1 MLIGGRN
8 VILLRSCLFIRAES
22 DHCLALST
30 RSLSSVWGSRR
41 LQEGVGMESFSP
53 FVNSFYRSHKLYIFY
68 KRNKQV
74 GDCRGTKECI
84 FAFLFPCICLENY
97 HILLIKKQVGRCQRT
112 QECNFLA
119 PFNYF
124 CICLNSNHV
133 FLIKE
138 ASRLEIVGG
147 RRNAI
152 KEEKTSAVAEIAHYH
167 PSLHQ
172 LYQHIIP
179 NSACSP

>member
-1 MLIGGRN
+1 MLLGGRN
-8 VILLRSCLFIRAES
+8 VILRTSCLFIRAFFS
-22 DHCLALST
+22 IRFVGLT
-30 RSLSSVWGSRR
+30 NYISLIKGTSR
-41 LQEGVGMESFSP
+41 LEIVGG
-53 FVNSFYRSHKLYIFY
+53 H
-68 KRNKQV
+68 RNAF
-74 GDCRGTKECI
+74 
-84 FAFLFPCICLENY
+84 FAFWFPCICLENY
-97 HILLIKKQVGRCQRT
+97 HILLIKEQVGRCQKT
-112 QECNFLA
+112 QECNLLA
-119 PFNYF
+119 LFNYF
-124 CICLNSNHV
+124 CICLSSNHI

>member
-1 MLIGGRN
+1 MLLGGRN
-8 VILLRSCLFIRAES
+8 VILRTSCLFIRAFFS
-22 DHCLALST
+22 IRFVGLT
-30 RSLSSVWGSRR
+30 NYISLIKGTSR
-41 LQEGVGMESFSP
+41 LEIVGG
-53 FVNSFYRSHKLYIFY
+53 H
-68 KRNKQV
+68 RNAF
-74 GDCRGTKECI
+74 

-97 HILLIKKQVGRCQRT
+97 HILLIKEQVGRCQRAY
-112 QECNFLA
+112 ECNLLA
-119 PFNYF
+119 LFNYF
-124 CICLNSNHV
+124 CICLNSNHI

-172 LYQHIIP
+172 LYQHIIS
-179 NSACSP
+179 NSACTP

>member
-1 MLIGGRN
+1 MLLGGRN
-8 VILLRSCLFIRAES
+8 VILRTSCLFIRAFFS
-22 DHCLALST
+22 IRFVGLT
-30 RSLSSVWGSRR
+30 NYISLIKGTSR
-41 LQEGVGMESFSP
+41 LEIVGG
-53 FVNSFYRSHKLYIFY
+53 H
-68 KRNKQV
+68 RNAF
-74 GDCRGTKECI
+74 

-97 HILLIKKQVGRCQRT
+97 HILLIQKKVGRCQKT
-112 QECNFLA
+112 QECNLLA
-119 PFNYF
+119 LFNYF
-124 CICLNSNHV
+124 CICLNSNHI

-172 LYQHIIP
+172 LYQHIIS